1 VSEGGWDAYPAA
13 MASRPLNGPAG
24 TPTKRIVASGVKRSA
39 KEAQSPD
46 RYRHDAELRR
56 VSRVR
61 SRKWV

>member
-1 VSEGGWDAYPAA
+1 

-46 RYRHDAELRR
+46 RTLRL
-56 VSRVR
+56 
-61 SRKWV
+61 KAAT